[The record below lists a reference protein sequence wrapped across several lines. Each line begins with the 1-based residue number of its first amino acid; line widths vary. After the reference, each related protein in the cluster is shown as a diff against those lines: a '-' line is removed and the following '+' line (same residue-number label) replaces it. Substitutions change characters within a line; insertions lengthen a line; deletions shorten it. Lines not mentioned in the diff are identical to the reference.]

1 MSLRAAIFD
10 LDGTIV
16 ETPYDWPRIK
26 AELGTGPVPI
36 LSYLSGLKEP
46 ERSRKWK
53 ILRGYEDEATR
64 RARLKEGIVPF
75 LAFLA
80 EKKIRQALVTN
91 NSRKNVQILFK
102 RFDLKF
108 DCVISRERGLWKPS
122 GAPLAEVLRRL
133 KLRPSECFAVGDSVF
148 DLVAAHDAGIEI
160 VFILNKDGAK
170 FGSTSAQVFE
180 SVAELQAKVE
190 KLL

>member
-1 MSLRAAIFD
+1 MTLRAAIFD

-16 ETPYDWPRIK
+16 ETSYDWSKIK
-26 AELGTGPVPI
+26 AELGTGSVPI
-36 LSYLSGLKEP
+36 LTYLSGLQEP

-64 RARLKEGIVPF
+64 GALLKEGIVPF

-80 EKKIRQALVTN
+80 KNRIRTALVTN
-91 NSRKNVQILFK
+91 NSRKNVRILLK

-122 GAPLAEVLRRL
+122 GAPLIEVLGRL
-133 KLRPSECFAVGDSVF
+133 KLRPSECFAVGDSMF
-148 DLVAAHDAGIEI
+148 DAVAAQDAGIEM
-160 VFILNKDGAK
+160 VFILNKDRAK

-180 SVAELQAKVE
+180 SVAELQARVD